1 MATAVLILHIIVCL
15 FLMLVVLLQ
24 AGKGGGM
31 GAAFGG
37 GSGGSASGS
46 VFGGSGAGGFLRKLT
61 IGAATLFMVTSM
73 TLAYFASAS
82 SADALKRM
90 SAKSR
95 IEQERKEKA
104 HFEAL
109 GKDAELEETDGE
121 LDAPEPDPTEI
132 PEDVVPPQGTDDP
145 GADSPAPVNPTGS
158 TGGAGETPATG
169 DETDDTKAGDSPA
182 PASGA
187 PPPAKDES
195 GGAQE

>member
-1 MATAVLILHIIVCL
+1 MSTAITVVHIIVCF

-37 GSGGSASGS
+37 GGGGGGGSASGS

-61 IGAATLFMVTSM
+61 VVSATVFMVTSM
-73 TLAYFASAS
+73 TLAYLASSS

-90 SAKSR
+90 SAKSQ
-95 IEQERKEKA
+95 IEKERKEKA

-109 GKDAELEETDGE
+109 GKDGETFEEVDGDF
-121 LDAPEPDPTEI
+121 DAPEPDPTTA
-132 PEDVVPPQGTDDP
+132 PDDVVPIDGTEDSDTVDSADP
-145 GADSPAPVNPTGS
+145 TVDPAPAS
-158 TGGAGETPATG
+158 GEGDTSAPSGDTP
-169 DETDDTKAGDSPA
+169 D

-187 PPPAKDES
+187 PPPAPADNDTTP
-195 GGAQE
+195 

>member
-1 MATAVLILHIIVCL
+1 MSTAVTIVHIIVCL

-37 GSGGSASGS
+37 GGGGGSASGS

-61 IGAATLFMVTSM
+61 VLAATVFMLTSM
-73 TLAYFASAS
+73 TLAYLAS
-82 SADALKRM
+82 SSSDDALKRL

-109 GKDAELEETDGE
+109 GDGAEPEAEDGA
-121 LDAPEPDPTEI
+121 DAPESGSTEI
-132 PEDVVPPQGTDDP
+132 PEDMVPPVGTDDP
-145 GADSPAPVNPTGS
+145 ADPPADPSDEGTDADTAAPDDTGEAKGGDTPAPS
-158 TGGAGETPATG
+158 GGA
-169 DETDDTKAGDSPA
+169 S
-182 PASGA
+182 
-187 PPPAKDES
+187 PPPAGDTTS
-195 GGAQE
+195 P